1 MGSLLG
7 VGRAALPAW
16 PSPRIAL
23 LVPRPRYMIEN
34 REGQPCRRTDE
45 ATFDHDVDHDA
56 DREEQ
61 SKAALV
67 ENIATV
73 TEVGQRADQPR
84 AS

>member
-1 MGSLLG
+1 
-7 VGRAALPAW
+7 
-16 PSPRIAL
+16 
-23 LVPRPRYMIEN
+23 MIEN